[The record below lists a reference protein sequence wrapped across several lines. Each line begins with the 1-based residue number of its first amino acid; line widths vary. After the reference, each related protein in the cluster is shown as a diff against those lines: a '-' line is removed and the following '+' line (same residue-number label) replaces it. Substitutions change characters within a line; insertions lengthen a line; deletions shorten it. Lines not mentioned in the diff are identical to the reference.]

1 MGMDKQVKTAI
12 YAALREQLSQPVSKN
27 SQTTY
32 VESFVKNMLA
42 EAKKNPNSDA
52 AKQISKVIFTDDIFE
67 KLDREAEN
75 LILRDQEF
83 AQYRL
88 YKTLYSKQREV
99 ALDVAEGRKCIVCS
113 RRAGKTELAARLL
126 VLYAIEPNTP
136 VLYIHTKADNAMSQ
150 CWPLIIRAA
159 QAIELQMT
167 KVDKQQMRIDFTNGS
182 SIKMAANHDKSSA
195 QFLRGG
201 KYKLVIIDE
210 AQSHRN
216 MQELIDDVISPMLLD
231 YPGSCLILQGTPP
244 RVPHTF
250 FEKAWKSGKWKNYHW
265 TARDNPF
272 VEDVDA
278 FIDQICES
286 KGITR
291 ENSLIK
297 REYEGEFAYDTEAQV
312 FANARTY
319 AEEPKMHVDYIV
331 IGEDFGF
338 ADYNAVIGVAV
349 DTRAER
355 AYVYFEWKQNM
366 VGATEIIA
374 ATQSC
379 YDLGMDILRRNG
391 CGDAPHRIKIFGDN
405 SDGTLLYE
413 MRKRHNLP
421 TYDAYKINKTE
432 AIAKLAEWL
441 AVGKYQVP
449 ENGVLT
455 DEFQQ
460 IMYKRDDEDLIT
472 GEIDDDLYHPDAAM
486 ALLYASRFIEQLWL
500 ADKPLEVEVGSYTLY
515 EKTAAVHK
523 AAPEEGIGTLNVGKD
538 ENVRARSVFRG
549 M

>member
-1 MGMDKQVKTAI
+1 MDKQVKTAI
-12 YAALREQLSQPVSKN
+12 YSALRDNLSQPVDETS
-27 SQTTY
+27 SMTY
-32 VESFVKNMLA
+32 IEQFVKNMLT
-42 EAKKNPNSDA
+42 EAKRNPNSDA

-88 YKTLYSKQREV
+88 YKTLYSKQRDV
-99 ALDVAEGRKCIVCS
+99 ALDVAENRKCIVCS

-126 VLYAIEPNTP
+126 VLYCIEPNTP
-136 VLYIHTKADNAMSQ
+136 VLYIHTKADNALSQ
-150 CWPLIIRAA
+150 CWPLVIKAA
-159 QAIELQMT
+159 QAIELQMA
-167 KVDKQQMRIDFTNGS
+167 KVDKQSMRIDFTNGS
-182 SIKMAANHDKSSA
+182 SIKMTANHDKSSA

-216 MQELIDDVISPMLLD
+216 MQELVDDFVSPMLLD
-231 YPGSCLILQGTPP
+231 YQNSCLILQGTPP
-244 RVPHTF
+244 RVPHTY

-272 VEDVDA
+272 VQDVDA
-278 FIDQICES
+278 FIDQVCES
-286 KGITR
+286 RGITR
-291 ENSLIK
+291 EDSLIK

-312 FANARTY
+312 FGKARTY
-319 AEEPKMHVDYIV
+319 TTEPNMHVDYIV

-349 DTRAER
+349 DTVHEK

-391 CGDAPHRIKIFGDN
+391 CSDAGHRIKIFGDN

-449 ENGVLT
+449 ENGILV

-460 IMYKRDDEDLIT
+460 IMYKRDDDDLIT
-472 GEIDDDLYHPDAAM
+472 GEIDDDLFHPDAAM
-486 ALLYASRFIEQLWL
+486 ALLYASRFVEQLWL
-500 ADKPLEVEVGSYTLY
+500 ADKPLEISVGDYSLAA
-515 EKTAAVHK
+515 KTATVHE
-523 AAPEEGIGTLNVGKD
+523 AAPEEGISALFIQNDV
-538 ENVRARSVFRG
+538 NARARSVFRG